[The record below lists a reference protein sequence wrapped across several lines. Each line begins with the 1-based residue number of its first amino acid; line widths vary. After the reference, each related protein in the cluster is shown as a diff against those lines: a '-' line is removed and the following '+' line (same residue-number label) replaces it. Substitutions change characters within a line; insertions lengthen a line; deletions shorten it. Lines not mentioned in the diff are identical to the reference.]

1 MLPRVLFVSAVV
13 FAFPKAASLE
23 QHVGLGLVSWQTGD
37 TVFSEA
43 ALCCTFH
50 PTQHAFLDVFIVPR
64 IAECY
69 ICCMLESRSQ
79 QFTWEDEDYYKHE
92 TWKCETM

>member
-1 MLPRVLFVSAVV
+1 MPLLHWADANWDFWLTASVLPRVLFVSEVV

-43 ALCCTFH
+43 ALCCAFH
-50 PTQHAFLDVFIVPR
+50 PTHHAFLDVFIVPQ
-64 IAECY
+64 
-69 ICCMLESRSQ
+69 IC
-79 QFTWEDEDYYKHE
+79 
-92 TWKCETM
+92 